1 MNFHLEIVSRREY
14 SRVDC
19 VSELKRTAQWHRE
32 LHEGRRTRLTADFL
46 WLAAVHEA
54 QGRDYERLGM
64 VDAAKEIRRQS
75 ARLVLEA
82 ALAAKAA

>member
-1 MNFHLEIVSRREY
+1 MQPVPEIGA
-14 SRVDC
+14 
-19 VSELKRTAQWHRE
+19 LAQWHRE
-32 LHEGRRTRLTADFL
+32 LREGRRTRLTADFL

-64 VDAAKEIRRQS
+64 VDAANEARRQS

>member
-1 MNFHLEIVSRREY
+1 MRSIPEVGALAQWRREL
-14 SRVDC
+14 RAG
-19 VSELKRTAQWHRE
+19 E
-32 LHEGRRTRLTADFL
+32 RTRLTADFL

-64 VDAAKEIRRQS
+64 VNAANEARLQS

-82 ALAAKAA
+82 AVATKVA